1 MQLCRRESTTTMSLQ
16 RTADGPNAIDPNDP
30 NTTSTNS
37 NSFITFNQKT
47 LIRHNRIIVP
57 LQVAAW

>member
-1 MQLCRRESTTTMSLQ
+1 MSLQ

-37 NSFITFNQKT
+37 NSFITFNQET

>member
-1 MQLCRRESTTTMSLQ
+1 MSLQ

>member
-30 NTTSTNS
+30 
-37 NSFITFNQKT
+37 KT